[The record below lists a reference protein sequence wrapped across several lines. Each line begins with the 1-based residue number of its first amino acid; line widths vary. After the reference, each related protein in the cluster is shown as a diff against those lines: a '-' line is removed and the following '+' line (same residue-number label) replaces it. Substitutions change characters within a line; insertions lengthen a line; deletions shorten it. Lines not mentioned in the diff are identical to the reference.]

1 MGTSYSI
8 KALHVAD
15 ADKLH
20 AQVEA
25 RLVQVNDLMSTYIS
39 DSEVS
44 RLNQLPVGDVMSL
57 SQENQMMLAL
67 AERLMNESG
76 GKFDVTLGPLI
87 ALWGF
92 GADPSR
98 VDVPAQT
105 EISAALAQ
113 MGLDALKLDGAEV
126 RKLAPVAVDFSA
138 YAKGFGVDEL
148 ARLVE
153 QAGSKDYLVEIGG
166 ELKASGVNQRGQ
178 VWRIGI
184 ETPEAGIR
192 VPYTAVPL
200 KDLAMATSGDY
211 RNYFEVDGKRYSHTL
226 DPATGYPI
234 THNLASVTVLAP
246 TAAEADGYATAI
258 NVMGPI
264 TGMRLANEL
273 NLPILV
279 ILKAPDGFEM
289 RTSQAFDTYLEEIAG
304 Q

>member
-8 KALHVAD
+8 KALDVAD
-15 ADKLH
+15 EQALH
-20 AQVEA
+20 AKVEA
-25 RLVQVNDLMSTYIS
+25 RLVEVNDLMSTYIK
-39 DSEVS
+39 DSEIS
-44 RLNQLPVGDVMSL
+44 RLNRLAVGETMQLSR
-57 SQENQMMLAL
+57 ENQLMLAL
-67 AERLMNESG
+67 AEQLMSESG

-98 VDVPAQT
+98 AEVPAEA

-113 MGLDALKLDGAEV
+113 MGLDALERRGAEV
-126 RKLAPVAVDFSA
+126 RKTAPVAVDFSA
-138 YAKGFGVDEL
+138 IAKGFGVDEL

-153 QAGSKDYLVEIGG
+153 QAGSNDYLVEIGG
-166 ELKASGVNQRGQ
+166 ELRAAGVNQNGQ
-178 VWRIGI
+178 IWRIGI

-211 RNYFEVDGKRYSHTL
+211 RNYFEVDGQRFSHTL

-234 THNLASVTVLAP
+234 THNLASVTVLAA
-246 TAAEADGYATAI
+246 TSAEADGYATAI

-273 NLPILV
+273 GLPILV
-279 ILKAPDGFEM
+279 ILKVADGFEM
-289 RTSQAFDTYLEEIAG
+289 QTSQAFDSYLEDIAG